1 MAWDLESM
9 GSGARLLRALG
20 RDGSSDC
27 LFLLCG
33 AQSFHLGQCLLLEEG
48 LEAKDAEVRS
58 EKQTDRHTE
67 GDTHTSLRAQSDR

>member
-20 RDGSSDC
+20 WDGSSDC

-58 EKQTDRHTE
+58 EKQSRQTE
-67 GDTHTSLRAQSDR
+67 RDIHTSLRAQRDR

>member
-9 GSGARLLRALG
+9 GSGARLLRALS

-58 EKQTDRHTE
+58 EKQSRETE
-67 GDTHTSLRAQSDR
+67 RDIHTSLRAQRDR